1 MNKSLSEF
9 LLQHVSN
16 QQSTT
21 NINNCSKPNPS
32 TPRQPRDVGFV
43 FHSKFKLSVY
53 LPKKLAIIFCYRIAD
68 ASSSSP
74 LLATPIFFLPPPYED
89 IYPEDLNVASM
100 ADVSFTASII
110 SFFKKIRFWCD
121 NAFLFIVNF
130 LKSLYR
136 KNNDVLTSNN

>member
-1 MNKSLSEF
+1 MNKSLSKF

-32 TPRQPRDVGFV
+32 TTRQPRDVGFV
-43 FHSKFKLSVY
+43 FHSKFKFSDY
-53 LPKKLAIIFCYRIAD
+53 LPKKLAIIFSYRIVD

-74 LLATPIFFLPPPYED
+74 LSATPFFVLPPLYED

-100 ADVSFTASII
+100 AEVSFTASII
-110 SFFKKIRFWCD
+110 IFCKKSGFG
-121 NAFLFIVNF
+121 
-130 LKSLYR
+130 
-136 KNNDVLTSNN
+136 LTTLPCL